1 MHHPLAAT
9 FLLQLSTGQ
18 CDRLGQEAGS
28 QSISPSQGT
37 VTTSTVARHAPKGE
51 RLQAGHTQNPDRG
64 VLWGVPFLPHSSP
77 SLGDDSHPLPPQDG
91 DVIWRDWLQGF
102 LHPPELAGIK
112 PMPGLS
118 HPLNPHVYSLS
129 STQTLATSTTNMKT
143 RAKTGPVCPA
153 LRIAPNA

>member
-9 FLLQLSTGQ
+9 FLLQPSTGQ

-77 SLGDDSHPLPPQDG
+77 SLGNDSHPLPPQDG

-118 HPLNPHVYSLS
+118 HPAPSLPTSPGSTSVGNHFLSDSHV
-129 STQTLATSTTNMKT
+129 
-143 RAKTGPVCPA
+143 RVCFWGT
-153 LRIAPNA
+153 